1 MQDFII
7 ATKTCRDE
15 QGIPH
20 TFQYA
25 LLVRHIPVGRFS
37 FEEYGVSVSEIDGNC
52 ARLPSIT
59 HSRSRIDALL
69 ALLIEHAVSPTG
81 LCDVV
86 EDWAKEN
93 HLPQPMSQQVAHM
106 G

>member
-1 MQDFII
+1 MQDLII
-7 ATKTCRDE
+7 DTKTCRDE

-20 TFQYA
+20 TFQYT
-25 LLVRHIPVGRFS
+25 LLIRHIPAGRFS
-37 FEEYGVSVSEIDGNC
+37 FEEYGVAVSEDGGDC
-52 ARLPSIT
+52 AQLPGIT

-69 ALLIEHAVSPTG
+69 ALLMEHTVSPTG

-93 HLPQPMSQQVAHM
+93 HLPQPMSRQVARM
-106 G
+106 E